1 MILCPP
7 SPQKNKMKKA
17 REGGREGGKKGGRGR
32 EIEKERKRER
42 YTERDRESVCDPPVL
57 EMTGSEAVHAGDLLA
72 GISLGDAGQRKT
84 RVRGSAGASLL
95 VSSLIKLRGSN
106 SVLS

>member
-1 MILCPP
+1 
-7 SPQKNKMKKA
+7 
-17 REGGREGGKKGGRGR
+17 
-32 EIEKERKRER
+32 
-42 YTERDRESVCDPPVL
+42 
-57 EMTGSEAVHAGDLLA
+57 MTGSEAVHAGDLLA